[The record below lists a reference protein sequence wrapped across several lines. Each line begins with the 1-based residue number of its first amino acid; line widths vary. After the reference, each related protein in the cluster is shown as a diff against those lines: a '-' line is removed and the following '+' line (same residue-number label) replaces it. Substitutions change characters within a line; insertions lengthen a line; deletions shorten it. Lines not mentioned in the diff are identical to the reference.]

1 MIIVTTGTPGS
12 GKTLYTID
20 YVKKWAEREGGRPVF
35 YSGIPDLKLPWTEIE
50 PEKWMDCPPNSIVVI
65 DECQRVFRPRANGSQ
80 VPPYIAQLE
89 THRHKGLDIVLI
101 TQHPMLIDQ
110 NIRRLAGKHFHLQRI
125 YGFHKATLMEFQSV
139 RENCDKNNKDALKTT
154 WNYPKN
160 VFDYYKSAE
169 VHTHKGKLPKHFYYL
184 IALVFLFLAGVAYIY
199 NKRTSP
205 VEPST
210 DQAQT
215 TPEQSIQQTPTRP
228 GEQLT
233 VFDYL
238 NQHQPRVAG
247 LPHTAPIYDGVT
259 KPVRAPYPAA
269 CVQSATRCRCYTQQG
284 TRMDTPE
291 TLCKDIA
298 AGGFFMAWDNGEGAQ
313 VVKASDTPTLG
324 GGNIEAMQSHTP
336 TRPPP
341 PDTAQ
346 QVADGAALRFAREN

>member
-184 IALVFLFLAGVAYIY
+184 IALVFCFSPASLIST
-199 NKRTSP
+199 TS
-205 VEPST
+205 
-210 DQAQT
+210 AQV
-215 TPEQSIQQTPTRP
+215 PLSP
-228 GEQLT
+228 QLT
-233 VFDYL
+233 R
-238 NQHQPRVAG
+238 HKP
-247 LPHTAPIYDGVT
+247 LPNNLITDCP
-259 KPVRAPYPAA
+259 
-269 CVQSATRCRCYTQQG
+269 
-284 TRMDTPE
+284 
-291 TLCKDIA
+291 
-298 AGGFFMAWDNGEGAQ
+298 
-313 VVKASDTPTLG
+313 
-324 GGNIEAMQSHTP
+324 
-336 TRPPP
+336 
-341 PDTAQ
+341 
-346 QVADGAALRFAREN
+346 